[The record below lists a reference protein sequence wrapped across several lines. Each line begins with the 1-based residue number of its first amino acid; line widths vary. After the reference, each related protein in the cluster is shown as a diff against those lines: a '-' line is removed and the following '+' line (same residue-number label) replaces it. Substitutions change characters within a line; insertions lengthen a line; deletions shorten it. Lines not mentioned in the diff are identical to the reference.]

1 MQDMGFSWRFSQE
14 YRSEEEIRHKE
25 LAYTAK
31 WTWDYCA
38 ERPSHTLCPLA
49 LMDNDSMQT
58 RLDFSV
64 CWQLIY
70 IPRTVLK
77 SLFYTETHLN
87 VTTVL

>member
-1 MQDMGFSWRFSQE
+1 MGLLCREAFP
-14 YRSEEEIRHKE
+14 H
-25 LAYTAK
+25 
-31 WTWDYCA
+31 
-38 ERPSHTLCPLA
+38 CPLA

-58 RLDFSV
+58 GLDFSI

-77 SLFYTETHLN
+77 LLFYTQSHVN